1 MRSVSRED
9 LATAKVPGPACE
21 DSGMASVL
29 LREVVKS
36 DLPVF
41 FEHQRE
47 PEANRMAAFPA
58 RDREAFDAHW
68 KNKVLGAPGVVVRTI
83 VGDGEVAGN
92 VVSWES
98 EDERLVGYWIGRE
111 FWGQGI
117 ATEALRQFVAEVAI
131 RPLRAHVATTNPGS
145 IRVLEKCGFSV
156 ASDPVFV
163 NDTVTEMVLELSE

>member
-111 FWGQGI
+111 FWGKGL
-117 ATEALRQFVAEVAI
+117 ATHALQELTGEVTQ
-131 RPLRAHVATTNPGS
+131 RPLHAWVVTSNVAS
-145 IRVLEKCGFSV
+145 IRVLEKCGFVRVGSQK
-156 ASDPVFV
+156 
-163 NDTVTEMVLELSE
+163 NDVEELLFELRDGL